1 MVTDILDIH
10 QPLREGLGRDTDQ
23 SEFGDVVRVDKLED
37 GKIYVITLNRPHRMN
52 SMGDGLGES
61 LIAAWI
67 EFRDDPE
74 ARVAILTGAG
84 NRAFSAGAD
93 LIATSETRQEE
104 AAEGDEAPRRPPP
117 RAQGVGPSIAPMSES
132 MGLWKPTIA
141 AINGYAIAGGF
152 MMSMQCDIRVVAETA
167 RIGIA
172 EVRWNMGGAGWMVP
186 VTRQIG
192 LGSALELILWGDTQ
206 LSGQRMYEL
215 GWAQRVV
222 PLDDLM
228 DTAMEYAQR
237 ALDMAPR
244 AVRNNKQALYRGFY
258 MTPEQGA
265 AYGSALEQNL
275 QGMKD
280 SVEGPTAFAEK
291 RRPNFV
297 DA

>member
-1 MVTDILDIH
+1 MVTDIMDIH

-37 GKIYVITLNRPHRMN
+37 GKIHVITLNRPHRMN
-52 SMGDGLGES
+52 SMGDGLNEGVIDAFED
-61 LIAAWI
+61 
-67 EFRDDPE
+67 FRDDPV
-74 ARVAILTGAG
+74 ARVAVLTGAG

-104 AAEGDEAPRRPPP
+104 AAGGDDAPPPTPPRRF
-117 RAQGVGPSIAPMSES
+117 SIAPLSES
-132 MGLWKPTIA
+132 LGLWKPTIA

-152 MMSMQCDIRVVAETA
+152 LLAMQCDIRIVAETA

-172 EVRWNMGGAGWMVP
+172 EVRWNMPGAGWMVP

-192 LGSALELILWGDTQ
+192 LGMALELCLWGDTQ
-206 LSGQRMYEL
+206 LSGERVHQI

-297 DA
+297 DD